1 MAASYQDRLL
11 SFLRSKA
18 NIGQSKWW
26 RNFRYYWSTL
36 SSMPTNLA
44 DEIPLGYNNDLIDL
58 EEYAPMS
65 DINVVKSCIDTLG
78 SKVANQKVRP
88 LFTPVDGDWESKRI
102 VKQVQLFFD
111 DLFYKQNVNKLVTKA
126 FKLAC
131 IYDEGVLFLDPFC
144 YKLSA
149 LSPWQASIIQSEYEY
164 GLLTKLL
171 IIREQFPV
179 SLIKKLYGIEPPD
192 NNRYYC
198 KLEIYV
204 DTIENVNEIF
214 IDSVSRKQA
223 KYNGETIPAVFLHY
237 NLPTNGRRAT
247 SLCDDLIR
255 LQKRINDIDYAIDLA
270 SHNSPLN
277 THFVPSGTLKLT
289 QLDNG
294 AGTVVEYTP
303 PPGMT
308 TTPVISV
315 TPAFIN
321 EQYTKERQ
329 ALIEQAYQIAGVSE
343 LSAQSEKPAGL
354 DSGKA
359 LETMENVEAARFN
372 TQMNEVIR
380 AYVDLARIYIDCVD
394 KGEDILPKAET
405 RAGISWKEVLKQR
418 DLLKIEYTA
427 TASLSNDPEK
437 RLEML
442 GQMSE
447 MGILPKEKIGQYMD
461 MPDIESAFSEITS
474 VSDAVE
480 RLIHDFLTLPE
491 DEIIE
496 YNIPIFIDYQ
506 VLEKEIVALQNQ
518 FFVQGTP
525 MEEVRDPIG
534 RLQILYEKVAEV
546 MTENT
551 QTNYEGGPEG
561 PAPAEA
567 APEQAGPQ
575 GFAPTPL
582 TRAGGIETGP
592 MNEAQAAGIPATP
605 GAAMPATVPP
615 AASNGVP
622 MSETPEG
629 VMPAAGATE
638 AGRIV

>member
-1 MAASYQDRLL
+1 MAKSTQERLL

-18 NIGQSKWW
+18 NIGQGKWW

-36 SSMPTNLA
+36 SSMPTNLS
-44 DEIPLGYNNDLIDL
+44 DEIPLGYNNDLAGL

-102 VKQVQLFFD
+102 IKQVQLFFD

-149 LSPWQASIIQSEYEY
+149 LSPWQASVIQSEYEY
-164 GLLTKLL
+164 GMLTKLL
-171 IIREQFPV
+171 IIRDQFPTT
-179 SLIKKLYGIEPPD
+179 LLKKLYDVKEPD
-192 NNRYYC
+192 NRLYC
-198 KLEIYV
+198 RLEIFV
-204 DTIENVNEIF
+204 DTVEQTKEIF
-214 IDSVSRKQA
+214 IDSVSVKRA
-223 KYNGETIPAVFLHY
+223 KYKGETVPAVFLHY
-237 NLPTNGRRAT
+237 NMPTNGRRAT

-255 LQKRINDIDYAIDLA
+255 LQRRINDIDYAIDLA
-270 SHNSPLN
+270 SKNSPLN
-277 THFVPSGTLKLT
+277 THFVPKGDIILT

-294 AGTVVEYTP
+294 AGNVVSYTP
-303 PPGMT
+303 TPGMT
-308 TTPVISV
+308 GTPVITAAPS
-315 TPAFIN
+315 FIN
-321 EQYTKERQ
+321 EQYTQERQ

-380 AYVDLARIYIDCVD
+380 SYVDLARIYIDCVD
-394 KGEDILPKAET
+394 ENEDILPKEET

-442 GQMSE
+442 EKMSQ
-447 MGILPKEKIGQYMD
+447 MGILPEEKIGQYMD
-461 MPDIESAFSEITS
+461 MPDIEAAFSEVSS

-480 RLIHDFLTLPE
+480 RIIHDFLTLPE
-491 DEIIE
+491 KEIME
-496 YNIPIFIDYQ
+496 YPIPIFVDYQ
-506 VLEKEIVALQNQ
+506 VLEKEVVALQNQ
-518 FFVQGTP
+518 FFGQGRTL
-525 MEEVRDPIG
+525 EELKDPIG
-534 RLQILYEKVAEV
+534 RLQILHDKVAEV
-546 MTENT
+546 LTENT
-551 QTNYEGGPEG
+551 KTNYEGGPEG
-561 PAPAEA
+561 PAA
-567 APEQAGPQ
+567 APGQEEAQ

-582 TRAGGIETGP
+582 TRAGGAETGP
-592 MNEAQAAGIPATP
+592 VTNDAQAAGIPAVP
-605 GAAMPATVPP
+605 GGMPATVPP
-615 AASNGVP
+615 AATNGVP

-629 VMPAAGATE
+629 VVPAAGAAQ
-638 AGRIV
+638 AGRIA